1 MITLKELVNRQVFT
15 GEEDWQLIAEW
26 FRNNNMAVEGIKLV
40 SKLAQDKIEDD
51 DWKYSLLRGDLTMY
65 CATENLI
72 EQFGVKNGC
81 KLNSAITKWI
91 CCDRIGEK
99 FEEVYSSLYEWVRE
113 FVSTQKQPFIFW
125 QPFLKY
131 INEKGIYFK
140 DQKKEEKNDL

>member
-1 MITLKELVNRQVFT
+1 MITLKELVNRQQFT
-15 GEEDWQLIAEW
+15 GEEDWKLIAEW
-26 FRNNNMAVEGIKLV
+26 FRQNNMAVEGIKLV

-72 EQFGVKNGC
+72 KQFGVENGC

-91 CCDRIGEK
+91 CCDRIGES
-99 FEEVYSSLYEWVRE
+99 FEEVYSSLYEWVKE
-113 FVSTQKQPFIFW
+113 FVPFQKQPFIFW

-140 DQKKEEKNDL
+140 DQKKGE